1 MDKTKAQLDE
11 AKVIVLQPFQYEE
24 KLNEYIARQ
33 SDINSRIEFK
43 ELSKQEDTVME
54 ENGGDEP
61 SENTD
66 DEEIE
71 YDPDME
77 R

>member
-1 MDKTKAQLDE
+1 LDKTKAQLDE